1 MRILTVAAAFV
12 LASLPALP
20 ASAGDFVTKSYE
32 FKPNRVLEVGL
43 ELPGGV
49 RFDTIEFKVNGRDK
63 PRAVVTVS
71 NFSKESAKVG
81 IAIAVV
87 NADGHLLAAAS
98 GGTKAFPLRV
108 ERKMDYSIAFDDVI
122 SHFGEAVAFRIAIE
136 TNP

>member
-1 MRILTVAAAFV
+1 MKILAVAAAFV
-12 LASLPALP
+12 LASLT
-20 ASAGDFVTKSYE
+20 ASPLLAGDFVTKSYE

-49 RFDTIEFKVNGRDK
+49 RFDTIEFKVGGRDK
-63 PRAVVTVS
+63 PRAIVTVS
-71 NFSKESAKVG
+71 NFSKESTKIG

-98 GGTKAFPLRV
+98 GGTKAFPLRT
-108 ERKMDYSIAFDDVI
+108 ERKMDYSISFDDVV
-122 SHFGEAVAFRIAIE
+122 SHFGDAVAFRIAIE